1 MTSPEG
7 GGPVTRCHGQN
18 YVEHPVVHTVHTGPR
33 TGSALSGTPC
43 TCGAGSTRPGP
54 RWTPACGPSTSRRR
68 PPWPGGGWTPGGTRP
83 RPGQPPVIGTLELDS
98 CLVDHVLSFTESHVP
113 RFGHGQCAV
122 GGRLYVFGGR
132 AGTAIDEQLMSDLHC
147 WDPATAAWSP
157 VVARGGA
164 PPCPRSFHS
173 MVAPP
178 GGSCFY
184 VFGGCPQQ
192 GRLAD
197 LHR

>member
-1 MTSPEG
+1 MT
-7 GGPVTRCHGQN
+7 
-18 YVEHPVVHTVHTGPR
+18 
-33 TGSALSGTPC
+33 LS
-43 TCGAGSTRPGP
+43 
-54 RWTPACGPSTSRRR
+54 
-68 PPWPGGGWTPGGTRP
+68 
-83 RPGQPPVIGTLELDS
+83 ELDS
-98 CLVDHVLSFTESHVP
+98 CLVDHVLNFTESHVP

>member
-1 MTSPEG
+1 M
-7 GGPVTRCHGQN
+7 
-18 YVEHPVVHTVHTGPR
+18 
-33 TGSALSGTPC
+33 
-43 TCGAGSTRPGP
+43 
-54 RWTPACGPSTSRRR
+54 
-68 PPWPGGGWTPGGTRP
+68 
-83 RPGQPPVIGTLELDS
+83 S
-98 CLVDHVLSFTESHVP
+98 CFVNHVLSFTESHVP
-113 RFGHGQCAV
+113 RFGHGQCTV

>member
-1 MTSPEG
+1 M
-7 GGPVTRCHGQN
+7 
-18 YVEHPVVHTVHTGPR
+18 
-33 TGSALSGTPC
+33 
-43 TCGAGSTRPGP
+43 
-54 RWTPACGPSTSRRR
+54 
-68 PPWPGGGWTPGGTRP
+68 
-83 RPGQPPVIGTLELDS
+83 
-98 CLVDHVLSFTESHVP
+98 F

-157 VVARGGA
+157 VVARGGP

-197 LHR
+197 LHK

>member
-1 MTSPEG
+1 MWGGEHEARTPVDTGMWALDLEEEEGAAMVWRRLDTRGDPPSPRSASRD
-7 GGPVTRCHGQN
+7 TFRAGQLFLWIVSWIQN
-18 YVEHPVVHTVHTGPR
+18 PM
-33 TGSALSGTPC
+33 
-43 TCGAGSTRPGP
+43 
-54 RWTPACGPSTSRRR
+54 
-68 PPWPGGGWTPGGTRP
+68 
-83 RPGQPPVIGTLELDS
+83 
-98 CLVDHVLSFTESHVP
+98 F